1 MIKALIFDLD
11 NTLMPESTFWDAS
24 FVAACGD
31 TCAEHDLP
39 VETLQA
45 AVFGAAD
52 EIWRT
57 SPHAGLHDELGL
69 GTPSWLFGDFSE
81 VPPALGHLGD
91 AMRDVQYQAWT
102 VGLRAAG
109 IRDRSL
115 AVRLAD
121 RFRAE
126 RALHHELYE
135 DVLPALHAVAGRCA
149 LAILTNGIGEVQR
162 AKLRSTALES
172 FFATIV
178 ISGELG
184 FGKPDRRAFEQ
195 TLAMLGVAAGE
206 AVMVGDSLARDIV
219 PARANGIAAVW
230 LNRTGERTPGH
241 PQTTITSLEMLPMA
255 VDALGG

>member
-1 MIKALIFDLD
+1 MIRAVIFDLD

-24 FVAACGD
+24 FVVACRD
-31 TCAEHDLP
+31 TCAEHDLL

-57 SPHAGLHDELGL
+57 SPHAELHDELGL

-81 VPPALGHLGD
+81 VPPALAHLEDGVRD
-91 AMRDVQYQAWT
+91 AQYQAWT
-102 VGLRAAG
+102 VGLGAAG

-126 RALHHELYE
+126 RASHHEVYD
-135 DVLPALHAVAGRCA
+135 DVLPALQVVAGRYD
-149 LAILTNGIGEVQR
+149 LAILTNGVSEVQR
-162 AKLRSTALES
+162 AKLRTAALES
-172 FFATIV
+172 FFAVTV

-184 FGKPDRRAFEQ
+184 LGKPDGRAFDH
-195 TLAMLGVAAGE
+195 TLDSLGVRAQE

-219 PARANGIAAVW
+219 PARARGIAPVW
-230 LNRTGERTPGH
+230 LNRTGEEH
-241 PQTTITSLEMLPMA
+241 PAYAPPTTVLASKSHPRA
-255 VDALGG
+255 